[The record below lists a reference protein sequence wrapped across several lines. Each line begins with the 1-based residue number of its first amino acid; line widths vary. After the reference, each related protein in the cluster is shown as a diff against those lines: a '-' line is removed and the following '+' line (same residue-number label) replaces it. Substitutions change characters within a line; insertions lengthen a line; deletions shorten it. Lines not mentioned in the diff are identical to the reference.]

1 MANENENI
9 QEVPEDTLLDFH
21 AGFSNFA
28 VLYRGIVRTW
38 IDDDGILW
46 AEIVDG
52 TIQRVG
58 PVASYYY
65 AVQAGFE
72 GTVQQWIALLM
83 DATVNAQSAAN
94 SADAALAS
102 RNASAASANASA
114 ASALASATSA
124 LASEQWATGNTNGT
138 PSLTNNSKYYS
149 EQSSDSAL
157 MAASSEAQAG
167 NYKDLA
173 ATSELNAASSA
184 ETASAKAGLAHDS
197 EVAAGISAG
206 AAANSEANAL
216 TYAGNAQTSATTAAN
231 KLQEL
236 ISMKGVANGIASLDA
251 NGLIPAAQLP
261 AFVDDVLE
269 YSSSSQFPPTGES
282 GKIYVDTSTN
292 ITYRWSG
299 STYVPVGDDLALG
312 ETSSTAYRGDRGKQA
327 YDHAVTNKGVS
338 YASGFYKFGTNS
350 EGHVTTATPIAL
362 ADLTNL
368 GAAAASDLTLLYR
381 QFWTSTDQISI
392 DLQADGKTYLI
403 WCAAASSGTNG
414 AIVDTTYGA
423 LIFVSNGKYGVIS
436 KGSGIAVTEST
447 GTLVITSSTNIA
459 MGIVEL

>member
-1 MANENENI
+1 
-9 QEVPEDTLLDFH
+9 
-21 AGFSNFA
+21 
-28 VLYRGIVRTW
+28 
-38 IDDDGILW
+38 
-46 AEIVDG
+46 
-52 TIQRVG
+52 
-58 PVASYYY
+58 
-65 AVQAGFE
+65 
-72 GTVQQWIALLM
+72 
-83 DATVNAQSAAN
+83 
-94 SADAALAS
+94 
-102 RNASAASANASA
+102 
-114 ASALASATSA
+114 
-124 LASEQWATGNTNGT
+124 
-138 PSLTNNSKYYS
+138 
-149 EQSSDSAL
+149 
-157 MAASSEAQAG
+157 MAAGSETQAG

-173 ATSELNAASSA
+173 AASESNAASSA
-184 ETASAKAGLAHDS
+184 ATASAKAGLAHDS

-269 YSSSSQFPPTGES
+269 YSSSSQFPAIGES

-299 STYVPVGDDLALG
+299 SIYVPVGDDLALG

-338 YASGFYKFGTNS
+338 YASGFYKFATNS
-350 EGHVTTATPIAL
+350 EGHVTTATPVAL

-392 DLQADGKTYLI
+392 DLQEDGNTYLNR
-403 WCAAASSGTNG
+403 CAAASSGTNG

-436 KGSGIAVTEST
+436 KGSGISVTEST